1 MERYSTEVNRLTI
14 VFEEHIS
21 ASVNQGGLDAHTDD
35 SVFSFFP
42 NRFWPNVGSIF
53 FEKNR
58 HGHLPLDS
66 LNWDTP
72 KDLKTE
78 RLGAIQYAAVY
89 GRN

>member
-1 MERYSTEVNRLTI
+1 MLTPTI
-14 VFEEHIS
+14 QFLVFFQTVS
-21 ASVNQGGLDAHTDD
+21 GQMWV
-35 SVFSFFP
+35 
-42 NRFWPNVGSIF
+42 RFF